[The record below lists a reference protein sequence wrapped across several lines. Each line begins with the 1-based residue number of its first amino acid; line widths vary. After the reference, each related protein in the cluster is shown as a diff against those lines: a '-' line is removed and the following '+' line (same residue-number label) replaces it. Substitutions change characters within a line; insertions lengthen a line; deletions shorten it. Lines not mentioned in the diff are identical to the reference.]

1 LWTSKTEELEI
12 SSWKWLT
19 TGWMKKETEGLLL
32 AAQDQALL
40 RRDYQVLVMKEA
52 GSKKCRMCGARDETV
67 MHILSE
73 CEKLAQGEYKKRH
86 DRVAT
91 IVHWELCAIHGFQR
105 SKNWYDHH
113 AEPVLENE
121 KVKILWDFNI
131 HTDRIIEA
139 RRPDLVVVD
148 KQNSETLIIDIA
160 VPGDFRVVEKERE
173 KISKYQDLAMETGK
187 MWKTRGKVITIVVGA
202 LGAKCRLLE

>member
-1 LWTSKTEELEI
+1 
-12 SSWKWLT
+12 
-19 TGWMKKETEGLLL
+19 MKKETEGLLL

-40 RRDYQVLVMKEA
+40 TRNYQVSVMKEA

-105 SKNWYDHH
+105 SKNWYAHH

-160 VPGDFRVVEKERE
+160 VRGDFRVVERERE
-173 KISKYQDLAMETGK
+173 NKQVSRSSDGNRKNVEN
-187 MWKTRGKVITIVVGA
+187 
-202 LGAKCRLLE
+202 